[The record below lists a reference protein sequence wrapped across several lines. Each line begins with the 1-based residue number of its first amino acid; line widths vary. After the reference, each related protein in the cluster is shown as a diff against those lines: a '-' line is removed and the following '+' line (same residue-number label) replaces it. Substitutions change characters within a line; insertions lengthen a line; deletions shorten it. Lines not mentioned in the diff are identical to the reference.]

1 MSSEVRCCSMGAAA
15 VLALTSLLAGCLAS
29 SARAQASAAPTTL
42 FTQPSLEGVTNN
54 FFVPPAEHRPPRVG
68 IFTLI
73 LWQPNPNRQDG
84 ELVPTDWSAG
94 EKTGFYPSAP
104 VGSHQAG
111 FRDVRGTSTVQAEG
125 DTVGAYINSTDLTA
139 GSHQFKM
146 MITPQIIFAPA
157 DQVRPYEQAGR
168 AVVVS
173 LELQVPTAID
183 AHNDGSDTYVSADLV
198 FVDRNRST
206 RISYGCNLFFNGH
219 PRRRPVGNIALDL
232 DTQNTMINSAVG
244 LQNDWLTALSSS
256 AVSQSVPWKG
266 WKAFNFAITENNF
279 VSALAALNQKN
290 PGVHASVNPADY
302 TLVQF
307 HLNAE
312 LHFKTSAAELG
323 WSMRRAKILIAD
335 AALMH

>member
-1 MSSEVRCCSMGAAA
+1 MTNEVECFSVRAAA
-15 VLALTSLLAGCLAS
+15 VLTLTSLLVGCLS
-29 SARAQASAAPTTL
+29 SGAGAQASAASTML
-42 FTQPSLEGVTNN
+42 FAQPSLDGIVDN
-54 FFVPPAEHRPPRVG
+54 FFVPAAEHRPPRVG

-84 ELVPTDWSAG
+84 KLVPTDWSAG
-94 EKTGFYPSAP
+94 ERTGFYPSVPLAR
-104 VGSHQAG
+104 HQAG
-111 FRDVRGTSTVQAEG
+111 FRDVHGTSTVQADG
-125 DTVGAYINSTDLTA
+125 DTVGAYINSADLPT

-146 MITPQIIFAPA
+146 MITPQIIFAPP

-173 LELQVPTAID
+173 LELQVPTAVD
-183 AHNDGSDTYVSADLV
+183 GHNDGSDTYVSADLV

-206 RISYGCNLFFNGH
+206 KISYGCNLFFNGH

-232 DTQNTMINSAVG
+232 DTQNMMINSAVG
-244 LQNDWLTALSSS
+244 WQHDWLTALGSS
-256 AVSQSVPWKG
+256 AVSQSAPWKG

-323 WSMRRAKILIAD
+323 WSMRRAKIEITD
-335 AALMH
+335 AALVH